1 MRIGDRLLAVD
12 GRELRRRPLARV
24 IRPQPTHCFNVLRLA
39 PSRMDAL
46 PLSAAAK
53 EHLRAAALSG
63 KDPAAPAGRV
73 APAGVVV
80 PPGTPYR
87 RPSNDGII
95 GWESL
100 ATMNMPARPELL

>member
-53 EHLRAAALSG
+53 EHLRAARGAQ
-63 KDPAAPAGRV
+63 GRGLL
-73 APAGVVV
+73 A
-80 PPGTPYR
+80 R
-87 RPSNDGII
+87 RPKPIRVH
-95 GWESL
+95 SL
-100 ATMNMPARPELL
+100 RRRVSIPQPHGPLTSSAE